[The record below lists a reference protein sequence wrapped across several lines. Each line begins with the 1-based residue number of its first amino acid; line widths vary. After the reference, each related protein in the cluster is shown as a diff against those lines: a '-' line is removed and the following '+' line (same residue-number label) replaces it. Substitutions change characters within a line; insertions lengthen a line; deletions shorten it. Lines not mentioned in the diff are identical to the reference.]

1 MKDYIGRIKPE
12 LARLPIVIR
21 AFANID
27 GMSNYLPKIGL
38 AQSSANMWSFAKAF
52 SQAHAGSD
60 FVFVGS
66 GKDRAD
72 KKIKGMSASNP
83 SEDRVSNL
91 ISKVFSS
98 SL

>member
-1 MKDYIGRIKPE
+1 
-12 LARLPIVIR
+12 
-21 AFANID
+21 
-27 GMSNYLPKIGL
+27 
-38 AQSSANMWSFAKAF
+38 MWNFAKAF

-72 KKIKGMSASNP
+72 KKIKGMSTFDASGN
-83 SEDRVSNL
+83 SVTNL
-91 ISKVFSS
+91 ILKVFSS

>member
-1 MKDYIGRIKPE
+1 MKDYVCRIKPE

-27 GMSNYLPKIGL
+27 GMSSYLSKVGL
-38 AQSSANMWSFAKAF
+38 AQSSATMWNFAKAF

-72 KKIKGMSASNP
+72 KKIKGMSTFDASGN
-83 SEDRVSNL
+83 SVTNL
-91 ISKVFSS
+91 ILKVFSS

>member
-1 MKDYIGRIKPE
+1 VKEYIVRTKPE

-27 GMSNYLPKIGL
+27 GMSTYLSKVGL

-72 KKIKGMSASNP
+72 KKIKGTSALNASG
-83 SEDRVSNL
+83 DRLTDL
-91 ISKVFSS
+91 ILKVFSS
-98 SL
+98 NL

>member
-1 MKDYIGRIKPE
+1 VKDYIGKTKPE
-12 LARLPIVIR
+12 LARLPVVIR

-27 GMSNYLPKIGL
+27 GMSSYLSKVGL

-72 KKIKGMSASNP
+72 KKIKGTSALNASG
-83 SEDRVSNL
+83 DRLTDL
-91 ISKVFSS
+91 ILKVFSS
-98 SL
+98 NL

>member
-1 MKDYIGRIKPE
+1 MKGYIGKTRPE
-12 LARLPIVIR
+12 LARLPVVIR

-27 GMSNYLPKIGL
+27 GMSSYLSKVGL
-38 AQSSANMWSFAKAF
+38 AESSASMWSFAKAF

-72 KKIKGMSASNP
+72 KKIKGMSALMA
-83 SEDRVSNL
+83 SEDRLAYL
-91 ISKVFSS
+91 IPQVFSS

>member
-1 MKDYIGRIKPE
+1 
-12 LARLPIVIR
+12 
-21 AFANID
+21 
-27 GMSNYLPKIGL
+27 
-38 AQSSANMWSFAKAF
+38 MWSFAKAF

-83 SEDRVSNL
+83 SEGRVSNL
-91 ISKVFSS
+91 IAKAFSS

>member
-1 MKDYIGRIKPE
+1 
-12 LARLPIVIR
+12 
-21 AFANID
+21 
-27 GMSNYLPKIGL
+27 MSSYLSKVGL
-38 AQSSANMWSFAKAF
+38 AQSSTDMWSFAKAF

-72 KKIKGMSASNP
+72 KKIKGMSALMA
-83 SEDRVSNL
+83 SEDRLADL
-91 ISKVFSS
+91 IPQVFSS

>member
-1 MKDYIGRIKPE
+1 MKDYIGKIKPE
-12 LARLPIVIR
+12 LARLPVVIR
-21 AFANID
+21 AYANID
-27 GMSNYLPKIGL
+27 GMSSYLSKLGL
-38 AQSSANMWSFAKAF
+38 AQSSATMWSFAKAF

-72 KKIKGMSASNP
+72 KKIKGMSALGAY
-83 SEDRVSNL
+83 EDRLTNL
-91 ISKVFSS
+91 ILKVFSS